1 MATITCIRCKQSKD
15 QLDAPPVGV
24 ELGRSI
30 QSTVCVDCWSEW
42 RETSAR
48 LINHYGLNLGLPEHR
63 TELRRAMKEFLSLE
77 PPSAQPHA

>member
-1 MATITCIRCKQSKD
+1 MATITCVRCHASKEA
-15 QLDAPPVGV
+15 LSEPPTGGV
-24 ELGRSI
+24 LGTTIVAR
-30 QSTVCVDCWSEW
+30 VCPDCWGEW

-77 PPSAQPHA
+77 